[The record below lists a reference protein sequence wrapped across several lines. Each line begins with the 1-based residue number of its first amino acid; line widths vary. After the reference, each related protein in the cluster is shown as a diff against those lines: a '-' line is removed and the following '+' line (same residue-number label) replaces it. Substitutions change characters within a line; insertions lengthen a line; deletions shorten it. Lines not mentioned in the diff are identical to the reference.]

1 MSDWKA
7 RRILKEIC
15 DPARRRAVL
24 ATFWEEAEPPMKALV
39 TAHLARSLHFRTET
53 IMKATLDKKCEWLG
67 MPLAVPELVEA
78 QEMGLMLYHLNRS
91 KELLGAFLDFWKIP
105 HEGGSIEVDEYAV
118 PDQAAVEAAV
128 QALSKRFELRD
139 ILLYLATAG
148 LLMGQGEPAWRTAT
162 WPVVD
167 ARLAAL
173 AAA

>member
-15 DPARRRAVL
+15 DADRRRAVL
-24 ATFWEEAEPPMKALV
+24 ATFWEEAEPQMRALV

-53 IMKATLDKKCEWLG
+53 IMKASIDKKCEWLG

-78 QEMGLMLYHLNRS
+78 QEMGLMLYHLSRS
-91 KELLGAFLDFWKIP
+91 RELLGAFLDFWKIP
-105 HEGGSIEVDEYAV
+105 HEGGSIEVDDYTV

-128 QALSKRFELRD
+128 SALAKKFELRD

-148 LLMGQGEPAWRTAT
+148 LLMGQGEPAWRVAT

-167 ARLAAL
+167 QRLAEL
-173 AAA
+173 KAA